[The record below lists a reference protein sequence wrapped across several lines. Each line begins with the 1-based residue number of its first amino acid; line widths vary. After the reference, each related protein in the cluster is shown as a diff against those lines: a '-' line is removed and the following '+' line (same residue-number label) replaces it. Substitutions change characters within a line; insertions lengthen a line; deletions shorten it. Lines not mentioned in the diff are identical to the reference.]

1 MTRGN
6 RTGIGPEFAPKGL
19 ASLGSHT
26 NGSKVTS
33 NTQENEIIRGRI
45 QTRERLFRDA
55 GFLKALKNRV
65 KD

>member
-1 MTRGN
+1 M
-6 RTGIGPEFAPKGL
+6 GIIRE
-19 ASLGSHT
+19 
-26 NGSKVTS
+26 TS

-45 QTRERLFRDA
+45 QTRERMFWDA